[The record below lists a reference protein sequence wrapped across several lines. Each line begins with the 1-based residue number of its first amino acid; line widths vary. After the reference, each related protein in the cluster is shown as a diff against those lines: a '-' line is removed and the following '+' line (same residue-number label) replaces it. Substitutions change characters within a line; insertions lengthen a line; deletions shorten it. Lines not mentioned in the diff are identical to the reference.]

1 MKEHISIGGRLFK
14 ENRVNEMPLEKE
26 NIIKKNAHELGEL
39 KNKNGDKV
47 IIRVNNFKVEK
58 KRSATQSAV
67 EYAKI
72 GNELFKELADKYHVR
87 QPEIMF
93 FVGKDAEDEISV
105 YTASNIIEGNR
116 LESQI
121 IALGKDSFDLEDE
134 NNLLLELDNLYVSML
149 DYYFDIIKAFSS
161 GGKRYLWDIGHV
173 RQYMYGKKKGD
184 DINHI
189 YLIDFDPYFYEATPE
204 NSLKAVEKFIYWI
217 RSVLVEEE
225 HTGYQFVGARKSAI
239 QNIHA
244 LLELNDSGNSSPL
257 DAVDEQTLQSLL
269 IKLTQ

>member
-14 ENRVNEMPLEKE
+14 ENGVNEMPLEKE

-39 KNKNGDKV
+39 KNNNGDKV

-58 KRSATQSAV
+58 GRSATQSAI

-72 GNELFKELADKYHVR
+72 GNELFKELANKYHIR

-93 FVGKDAEDEISV
+93 FVGKDAEDEVSV
-105 YTASNIIEGNR
+105 YTASNIIEGNG

-121 IALGKDSFDLEDE
+121 IALGKDSLAPEDK
-134 NNLLLELDNLYVSML
+134 NNLLLELDKLYVSML
-149 DYYFDIIKAFSS
+149 DYYYDIIKTFNS

-225 HTGYQFVGARKSAI
+225 HTDYQFVGARKSAI
-239 QNIHA
+239 QNINS
-244 LLELNDSGNSSPL
+244 LLELSTNSKSSHL